1 MSKITSYRKIPSN
14 DFGRA
19 LGVGTVDC
27 GRFRNL
33 NVDAVESVPLAE
45 NVTFPTEGTEHHS
58 HIQSPLT
65 MTAGEQ
71 ERMTVEDYRA
81 WRQDAMETAKKRGV
95 HLSQL

>member
-1 MSKITSYRKIPSN
+1 MTSYRKIPSN
-14 DFGRA
+14 DFGRR

-33 NVDAVESVPLAE
+33 NVDKVETVPLAE
-45 NVTFPTEGTEHHS
+45 NVTFPSEGTAHHR

-71 ERMTVEDYRA
+71 ERLTVEEYRA
-81 WRQDAMETAKKRGV
+81 WRKDAMETARKRGV